1 MNLTEFETIV
11 CIASVISVI
20 SIPFIKSR
28 ESNILRAINFF
39 VLALTAYEYHNK
51 GYNPNSLGN
60 LITKLSK
67 ALDISQTL
75 TYLGFLVISTL
86 IVVLG
91 LWSLSSKDR
100 ELFNEKVELEK
111 WDNPY
116 FKRIAGEKHNNIK
129 RKK

>member
-39 VLALTAYEYHNK
+39 VLALTAYEVSNK
-51 GYNPNSLGN
+51 GYNSNSLGN

-67 ALDISQTL
+67 FLQISQTL
-75 TYLGFLVISTL
+75 TYLGFLVISKL
-86 IVVLG
+86 IVVSG
-91 LWSLSSKDR
+91 LWFLSSKDR

-111 WDNPY
+111 WNNPD